1 MHGPPRGVL
10 LEPAPETPAPVTG
23 AGGGATATLE
33 APAAAPARL
42 RVRDLSRRE
51 LAVVAPMVA
60 IIIALGFY
68 PQPLIH
74 LIEPA
79 VAATMSDVG
88 ADPAGVSP
96 QAPVEGTD

>member
-1 MHGPPRGVL
+1 MQVGLSL
-10 LEPAPETPAPVTG
+10 LALVV
-23 AGGGATATLE
+23 AGLALGLHAGSPGTTTIGDA
-33 APAAAPARL
+33 
-42 RVRDLSRRE
+42 
-51 LAVVAPMVA
+51 LAVAAPMVA